1 MNSFQR
7 SKKESL
13 KEQIDK
19 MEANEHNQIFSII
32 KKYTDQFT
40 KVNNG
45 VLISSDNLPDECLEE
60 IEKYVQFC
68 TDQRKRMEEDMKTR
82 KNYER
87 LIHD

>member
-7 SKKESL
+7 SKKEAL

-19 MEANEHNQIFSII
+19 METNEHSQIFSII

-45 VLISSDNLPDECLEE
+45 VLVSSDNLSDECLEE
-60 IEKYVQFC
+60 IAKYVQFC
-68 TDQRKRMEEDMKTR
+68 TDQRKRMDEDATTR
-82 KNYER
+82 KTYER
-87 LIHD
+87 LIRD